1 MSEKPNLA
9 RDSTMVA
16 TAKAGKEF
24 LKNEKLG
31 DTRLVTQMKKSKK
44 PQMRKG
50 LTISRTIEEAKLLL
64 GNDISLA
71 DANAGRTLRKRPAPV
86 TLAKSGH
93 KKTSNPKSRIKKSK
107 AGNGPSGDA
116 NNTV

>member
-1 MSEKPNLA
+1 MA
-9 RDSTMVA
+9 A

-86 TLAKSGH
+86 ALAKPSH
-93 KKTSNPKSRIKKSK
+93 KRTSNSKSRIKKGK
-107 AGNGPSGDA
+107 TGNGPFGDA
-116 NNTV
+116 NNNV